1 MKRIAAITTV
11 RNDEFFLRK
20 WVKYYGGQLGD
31 ENIYVLLDGLDQQVP
46 AWCPSGVN
54 IRAIE
59 KIPGQVVEMD
69 RRRAAIMSAEAAG
82 LLENYDM
89 VIGTDGDEFIVV
101 DPALGMSLPEYLSS
115 LPSYESYSAL
125 GLDVGQNVNH
135 EGIIDETRTF
145 LSQRK
150 YALID
155 TRYTKASII
164 SKPVEWG
171 SGFHRIRHGNFHIQ
185 KDLYLFHF
193 GYVDLERIKA
203 RIGDKDRVDG
213 GWSRHLAKRA
223 RTIAVISKSKISSW
237 EKWTVLARRLQ
248 TVLRP
253 PYAWNKPGMLKMNIV
268 VRIPDRFEDIV

>member
-20 WVKYYGGQLGD
+20 WVRYYGEQLGE
-31 ENIYVLLDGLDQQVP
+31 ENLYVFLDGKDQQIP
-46 AWCPSGVN
+46 EWCPGVN
-54 IRAIE
+54 VEAIE
-59 KIPGQVVEMD
+59 KIPGKVVEMD
-69 RRRAAIMSAEAAG
+69 RRRAAIMSAKAAS
-82 LLENYDM
+82 LLESYDM

-101 DPALGMSLPEYLSS
+101 DPKLGMGLAEYLSS
-115 LPSYESYSAL
+115 LPPHDSYSAL
-125 GLDVGQNVNH
+125 GVDVGQNVNC
-135 EGIIDETRTF
+135 EGIIDPSRPF
-145 LSQRK
+145 LGQRE
-150 YALID
+150 YALLD

-164 SKPVEWG
+164 TKPVEWG

-203 RIGDKDRVDG
+203 RIGDKDRIDG

-223 RTIAVISKSKISSW
+223 RTIAIVSGAKARSW
-237 EKWTVLARRLQ
+237 EICTRRARRLQ

-253 PYAWNKPGMLKMNIV
+253 PYAWNKPGMLKINVV
-268 VRIPDRFEDIV
+268 VRIPERFRDIV